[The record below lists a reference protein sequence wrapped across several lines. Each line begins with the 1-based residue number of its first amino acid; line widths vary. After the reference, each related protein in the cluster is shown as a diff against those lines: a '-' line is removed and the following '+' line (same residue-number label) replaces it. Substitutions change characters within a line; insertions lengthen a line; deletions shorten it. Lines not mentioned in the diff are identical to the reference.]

1 MIPTLRRL
9 RNDGEGNGDAGQSAG
24 ELMRPTQSAGELMR
38 PTQSAGDA
46 RSVTAM
52 WSATRWTRR
61 LSSLWR
67 IT

>member
-1 MIPTLRRL
+1 MTEKVMKAQSEPVEDSST
-9 RNDGEGNGDAGQSAG
+9 SAG
-24 ELMRPTQSAGELMR
+24 SVEERGRAECQARRRRG
-38 PTQSAGDA
+38 AGDA

-52 WSATRWTRR
+52 WSATRWTRQ